1 MRDTLLG
8 EVDRIKNK
16 SSLLISKNKRERKMA
31 KWTQIIAAIDKVSAN
46 AMEETRTE
54 TDVMMKASTNS
65 DSR

>member
-31 KWTQIIAAIDKVSAN
+31 EWTQIIAAIDKVSTN
-46 AMEETRTE
+46 VMEETGAE
-54 TDVMMKASTNS
+54 TDVKGKASNS